1 MVLAYTSST
10 EFYPGQFLEETR
22 FSQDSPPRPSADIS
36 EPDDHFGAAVSAG
49 DFNGDGFAD
58 LAIGVPDE
66 DLSGAGSVG
75 AIHVIY
81 GSPDGDGLTVKGS
94 QFFSQDTTGLVGTGG
109 VHDRFGFALHGSGG
123 TALPGLTGRWDDA
136 VAVSCHGPASE
147 NQCSLSGT
155 FTAINPSMSS
165 TPHVVLRFFLS
176 ADPVL
181 DADDVALGDLPVK
194 PLDPTEIQVRRL
206 HVNLPPGLDATG
218 LFVIAFIDA
227 ENVVFE
233 SNESNNVVVSAS
245 IP

>member
-1 MVLAYTSST
+1 MFR
-10 EFYPGQFLEETR
+10 EFNLGPIRRT
-22 FSQDSPPRPSADIS
+22 FSQDSLAGPFADIS

-66 DLSGAGSVG
+66 DLSGVGSVG
-75 AIHVIY
+75 AIQVIY
-81 GSPDGDGLTVKGS
+81 GSSDGFNEKGI

-109 VHDRFGFALHGSGG
+109 VHDRFGFALPGSGG

-136 VAVSCHGPASE
+136 VAVSCHGRASE

-155 FTAINPSMSS
+155 FTAINPSISS
-165 TPHVVLRFFLS
+165 TPNVVLRVFLS

-194 PLDPTEIQVRRL
+194 PLDPTETQVRTL